1 MVFIP
6 KAVLCWG
13 LRHHI
18 LVPGRKQKSHTLEVC
33 PKGLSLKAH
42 TLFINYPQLQSFSWT
57 HHCLEL
63 KQSSIFKEKEE
74 TICWISDY
82 WFIARNQNRLL
93 KQKKKKSSL
102 NSELY
107 GCFFVLLI
115 LIELTHFPCIS
126 WSGGTACGCV
136 CVAWQGNN
144 QTNKCISRNVWKRS
158 CYIPPHPALGCEL
171 KARFLVCLQ
180 PCCCWSRQ
188 SQDRGNL
195 LFKCLLTIIWN

>member
-93 KQKKKKSSL
+93 KQKKNPLWIVNYMGAFLSCWYWLNWHISPAFRDLEAPPVGVYVWPGKEITKPTSASAEMFGSVLATFLPTLPLVVNWRLGSWCACSPAAADQGRARTEETSSL
-102 NSELY
+102 N
-107 GCFFVLLI
+107 
-115 LIELTHFPCIS
+115 
-126 WSGGTACGCV
+126 
-136 CVAWQGNN
+136 
-144 QTNKCISRNVWKRS
+144 
-158 CYIPPHPALGCEL
+158 
-171 KARFLVCLQ
+171 VCLQ
-180 PCCCWSRQ
+180 
-188 SQDRGNL
+188 
-195 LFKCLLTIIWN
+195 